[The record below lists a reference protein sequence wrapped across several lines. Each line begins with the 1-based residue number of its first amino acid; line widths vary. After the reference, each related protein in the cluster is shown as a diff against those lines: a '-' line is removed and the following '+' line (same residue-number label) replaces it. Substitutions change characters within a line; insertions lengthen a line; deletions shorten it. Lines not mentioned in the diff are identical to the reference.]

1 MQEVG
6 KRSIGLDLSLGCTGL
21 AVIDDKGRL
30 VTTAAIKTKACSGVR
45 GRVGRYEQ
53 LSKQIVSLIN
63 EHSPCDVL
71 IEGYSF
77 GSKGRGLID
86 RAESGGVIR
95 HQIITQCPG
104 VETIDE
110 IAPLSLQKEV
120 TGYGGGKGKE
130 KKQAMKEAVEEVFGE
145 LGFKTYDQYDAVALS
160 LVLWW
165 RKND

>member
-1 MQEVG
+1 MCFAV
-6 KRSIGLDLSLGCTGL
+6 GLDLSLSCTGV
-21 AVIDDKGRL
+21 AVIDDEGIL
-30 VTTAAIKTKACSGVR
+30 VTTAAIKTKACNGVR
-45 GRVGRYEQ
+45 GRVGRYDQ
-53 LSKQIVSLIN
+53 LSKQIVSIIN
-63 EHSPCDVL
+63 SYSPCDVL

-77 GSKGRGLID
+77 GSKGRGQID

-104 VETIDE
+104 VRMIDE

-130 KKQAMKEAVEEVFGE
+130 KKKAMKDAVEEVYGE
-145 LGFKTYDQYDAVALS
+145 LGYKTSDQYDAVGLA

-165 RKND
+165 RENSE